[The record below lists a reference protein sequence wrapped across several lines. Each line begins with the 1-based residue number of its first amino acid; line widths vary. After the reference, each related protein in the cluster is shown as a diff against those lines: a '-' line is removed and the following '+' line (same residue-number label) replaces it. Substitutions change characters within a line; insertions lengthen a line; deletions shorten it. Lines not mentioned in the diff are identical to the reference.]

1 MLGLPIAEV
10 TVPHVRARA
19 LVLVVL
25 LAPTSL
31 GCASSYVPR
40 PGPHVALVQDGGT
53 ISYVRDG
60 VKYDGGIF
68 GGDIDQAVSGSPR
81 AEEYA
86 SQYKNGMTT
95 GFVLTMIGSVGLIGG
110 ASLLGAEEAQT
121 PSWDS
126 TTTTA
131 MIVMLSGLVVELV
144 GAGIAARAQTHLYD
158 AVNVYNDDV
167 DTGWLR
173 AAPPGF
179 APPAPPPVAPAS
191 PALPPPANP

>member
-1 MLGLPIAEV
+1 VQQSI
-10 TVPHVRARA
+10 RARA
-19 LVLVVL
+19 VVLVAL

-53 ISYVRDG
+53 ISYVREG

-68 GGDIDQAVSGSPR
+68 GGDIEEAVSGSQR

-86 SQYKNGMTT
+86 REYKNGMTT
-95 GFVLTMIGSVGLIGG
+95 GFVLTMIGSVGLVGG
-110 ASLLGAEEAQT
+110 AGLLGAEEART
-121 PSWDS
+121 SAWDS
-126 TTTTA
+126 TATTA

-167 DTGWLR
+167 DTGRLR
-173 AAPPGF
+173 AGPPGYG
-179 APPAPPPVAPAS
+179 PPSVAPAS
-191 PALPPPANP
+191 PSLPPPATP

>member
-1 MLGLPIAEV
+1 MQQV
-10 TVPHVRARA
+10 RVRAVA
-19 LVLVVL
+19 LVAL

-68 GGDIDQAVSGSPR
+68 GGDIEEAVTGSQR

-86 SQYKNGMTT
+86 REYKGGLTT
-95 GFVLTMIGSVGLIGG
+95 GFVMTMVGVVGFVGG
-110 ASLLGAEEAQT
+110 AGLMGAEAAQT
-121 PSWDS
+121 PTSDS
-126 TTTTA
+126 GVTTA
-131 MIVMLSGLVVELV
+131 AIVMVSGLVLELV

-167 DTGWLR
+167 DMGHLR

-179 APPAPPPVAPAS
+179 AAPPPVAPAS
-191 PALPPPANP
+191 PSLPPPANP

>member
-1 MLGLPIAEV
+1 
-10 TVPHVRARA
+10 VPHVRARA
-19 LVLVVL
+19 LALVAL

-53 ISYVRDG
+53 ISYVREG

-68 GGDIDQAVSGSPR
+68 GGDIDEAVSGSPR

-86 SQYKNGMTT
+86 REYKTGMTT
-95 GFVLTMIGSVGLIGG
+95 GFITTMIGALGAVGG
-110 ASLLGAEEAQT
+110 AVWMGDAASQT
-121 PSWDS
+121 PISNS
-126 TTTTA
+126 GVTSAT
-131 MIVMLSGLVVELV
+131 IVLISGIVVELI

-167 DTGWLR
+167 DSGRLR
-173 AAPPGF
+173 AAPPDF
-179 APPAPPPVAPAS
+179 AVPPPVAPAS
-191 PALPPPANP
+191 PSLPPPAPANP

>member
-1 MLGLPIAEV
+1 M
-10 TVPHVRARA
+10 PHVRARA
-19 LVLVVL
+19 LALVVL

-68 GGDIDQAVSGSPR
+68 GGDIDEAVSGSPR

-86 SQYKNGMTT
+86 REYKSGMTT
-95 GFVLTMIGSVGLIGG
+95 GFVMTMIGSVGLIGG

-121 PSWDS
+121 SNWDS
-126 TTTTA
+126 TATTA
-131 MIVMLSGLVVELV
+131 LIVMLSGIVVELV

-167 DTGWLR
+167 DTGRLR

-179 APPAPPPVAPAS
+179 GPPPPPVAPAS
-191 PALPPPANP
+191 PALPPPASP